1 VRADHGD
8 PERRVNMQ
16 TLAKDFTVK
25 LQDDRPGA
33 LAKAFEAIAKTGVN
47 VDGYSET
54 EGTLHVLTSDP
65 ASARK
70 ALETAGLKVS
80 REDEVVVAEVQDR
93 PGVAANIFRQIA
105 DANVNVTF
113 SYVATNN
120 RVVIGATNVAKAAE
134 IVSKQGAAIG

>member
-1 VRADHGD
+1 
-8 PERRVNMQ
+8 MQ
-16 TLAKDFTVK
+16 TLAKDFTIK
-25 LQDDRPGA
+25 LSDDRPGA

-47 VDGYSET
+47 VEGYSET
-54 EGTLHVLTSDP
+54 DGTLHVVTTD
-65 ASARK
+65 AAAARK
-70 ALETAGLKVS
+70 ALEAAGLTVS
-80 REDEVVVAEVQDR
+80 RDEEVVVAEVADR

-120 RVVIGATNVAKAAE
+120 RIVIGASNVARAAE

>member
-16 TLAKDFTVK
+16 TLATDFTIK
-25 LQDDRPGA
+25 LQNDRPGT
-33 LAKAFEAIAKTGVN
+33 LASVFETIAKTGVN

-54 EGTLHVLTSDP
+54 DGTLHLLTGNA
-65 ASARK
+65 ASTRK
-70 ALETAGLKVS
+70 ALEAAGLKVS
-80 REDEVVVAEVQDR
+80 REEEVVVAEVQDR
-93 PGVAANIFRQIA
+93 PGVAATIFRQIA
-105 DANVNVTF
+105 DADVNVTF